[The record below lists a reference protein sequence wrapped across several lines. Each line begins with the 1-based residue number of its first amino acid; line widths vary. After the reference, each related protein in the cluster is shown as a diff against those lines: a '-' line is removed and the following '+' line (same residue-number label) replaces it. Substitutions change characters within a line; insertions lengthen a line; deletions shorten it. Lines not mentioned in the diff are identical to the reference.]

1 MNSFSSFGGP
11 STIDKT
17 TSESVIIISKFLKKK
32 GQNPQ
37 EKEEDAN
44 NETIEKCVKFELIS
58 WVKYFTGHGFLHI
71 FTANSKVAKVVWSSS
86 ILASIALTIYYIVST
101 LIQFLS
107 HEIVTSIRVFKPEEI
122 DFPAVTFC
130 EDSNNLDFDTDLKAL
145 DCSYHKRKC
154 DFFDIFEK
162 VTILYW
168 GVLTTCLRFNTRML
182 NATRPVEKTERSGW
196 EFSLYLVL
204 YFPKHLDFYIGHNT
218 YEPTFYNIAGVIN
231 PGILTDLIITKT
243 IQNNLGEPYNKCLK
257 SGETFDSDLFRE
269 TIRSGYEYR
278 QVNCYDLCLQ
288 KQYIAKCRDL
298 VNVAYNN
305 DCYTNLTANFN
316 FKGLCEQYC
325 PLECDSVSIQ
335 TSIQTLN
342 FDAIT
347 WPVMPAAHANASYNL
362 SSVFSI
368 WIYYDNIEYTQID
381 QIPKMSLPD
390 LIASVGGMLG
400 LFLGLSFISL
410 LEIGQLLARLFVR
423 VIFRRK
429 ENVSM
434 A

>member
-1 MNSFSSFGGP
+1 MIQLVFNCQLLNYP
-11 STIDKT
+11 S
-17 TSESVIIISKFLKKK
+17 L
-32 GQNPQ
+32 
-37 EKEEDAN
+37 
-44 NETIEKCVKFELIS
+44 
-58 WVKYFTGHGFLHI
+58 
-71 FTANSKVAKVVWSSS
+71 
-86 ILASIALTIYYIVST
+86 
-101 LIQFLS
+101 
-107 HEIVTSIRVFKPEEI
+107 
-122 DFPAVTFC
+122 
-130 EDSNNLDFDTDLKAL
+130 
-145 DCSYHKRKC
+145 
-154 DFFDIFEK
+154 
-162 VTILYW
+162 
-168 GVLTTCLRFNTRML
+168 
-182 NATRPVEKTERSGW
+182 
-196 EFSLYLVL
+196 
-204 YFPKHLDFYIGHNT
+204 
-218 YEPTFYNIAGVIN
+218 
-231 PGILTDLIITKT
+231 
-243 IQNNLGEPYNKCLK
+243 LK

-335 TSIQTLN
+335 TSIQTLD